1 MKRRL
6 PLDTLGLVHPLPLF
20 AFQRTDMTRA
30 TARATPS
37 ARLAAALATAWLV
50 ALPAQA
56 ATTLTFDD
64 LAEGVSLSN
73 QYAAL
78 GVLFSANAFAGS
90 NANSTPEGWASNT
103 GMTVTA
109 EDLADPGSPAL
120 ASGKVLHSFGDFLL
134 EDGDPSIRIT
144 FTVPVISISLD
155 FLGIDA
161 GLSADVSLTAYN
173 GLSVLG
179 TVVAA
184 NCAVI
189 CQQTLNFTAAS
200 ITHVNFTPGS
210 VADWV
215 AVDNISFVSD
225 VPEASTI
232 SMLALGLA
240 VLALRRPRG

>member
-1 MKRRL
+1 
-6 PLDTLGLVHPLPLF
+6 
-20 AFQRTDMTRA
+20 MTRTTPRA
-30 TARATPS
+30 IPRATRAPRA
-37 ARLAAALATAWLV
+37 ARLAAALTTAWLV

-56 ATTLTFDD
+56 VTITFDD

-78 GVLFSANAFAGS
+78 GAVFSANAFAGS
-90 NANSTPEGWASNT
+90 NTNSTLEGWASNT
-103 GMTVTA
+103 GMTVTS
-109 EDLADPGSPAL
+109 EDVADLGVPAL

-134 EDGDPSIRIT
+134 EDGDPSMRIT

-161 GLSADVSLTAYN
+161 GSSADVSLTVYS

-179 TVVAA
+179 TVLAA
-184 NCAVI
+184 SCAVI
-189 CQQTLNFTAAS
+189 CQQTLSFTAAS

-225 VPEASTI
+225 VPEASTV
-232 SMLALGLA
+232 SLLALGLA